1 MNYYFAPMEGIT
13 GAVFRRTHHEFF
25 PGIDKY
31 FMPFITPTTQE
42 KLTPRQKRD
51 VLPEYNEGVPA
62 VPQLLTRTAADFIW
76 AANTLASLG
85 YAEVN
90 LNLGCPSGTVT
101 AKGKGAGFLA
111 HPDELDRFLDAV
123 SPPARF
129 RSPSRPGSAYTIRR
143 NSRRCSRFTAAI
155 PLRS

>member
-123 SPPARF
+123 FSACTVPISIKTRLGVHDPAEF
-129 RSPSRPGSAYTIRR
+129 EALLEI
-143 NSRRCSRFTAAI
+143 TAAI

>member
-51 VLPEYNEGVPA
+51 VLPEYNEGVPT
-62 VPQLLTRTAADFIW
+62 VPQLLTRAAADFIR
-76 AANTLASLG
+76 AANTHATHG

-90 LNLGCPSGTVT
+90 HKLG
-101 AKGKGAGFLA
+101 
-111 HPDELDRFLDAV
+111 
-123 SPPARF
+123 
-129 RSPSRPGSAYTIRR
+129 RR
-143 NSRRCSRFTAAI
+143 V
-155 PLRS
+155 P